1 MTKEITFD
9 RFVRLLG
16 MLALLAVAYFLLR
29 KLSGVLI
36 PFVLAWLCAYLLY
49 PIVRFFQY
57 KCKLRWRSL
66 SIIVTMLVVLI
77 IIALL
82 LWLVIP
88 PTVKEVSRLSMIISG
103 YVREQATDS
112 ELPVLVEGYI
122 ARYLNPE
129 SLSKMLSLQDVK
141 SLIELLVPRMFS
153 FVSGSIGTLLGIV
166 ASLIG
171 IIYMFFILLDYEAMT
186 HGVIKLV
193 PPQHRKF
200 VKMLLLDVE
209 RGMRGYFRGQSLIA
223 LMVGILFSIGFVLID
238 FPMAIPL
245 GLFIGL
251 LNLVPYLQVVGFIP
265 TIILAALK
273 AYDTGQSFWGI
284 ILMALLVFAVV
295 QALQDWV
302 ITPKVMGDI
311 TGLNGALILL
321 ALSIWGV
328 LLGFVGLIIALPLTS
343 LILSYYKRYV
353 LEAPRDVVP
362 KQDSQPGQNQ
372 S

>member
-16 MLALLAVAYFLLR
+16 LFALLAVAYFLLR

-49 PIVRFFQY
+49 PIVCFFQY

-66 SIIVTMLVVLI
+66 SIIVTMLVVLV

-82 LWLVIP
+82 LWMVIP
-88 PTVKEVSRLSMIISG
+88 PTVNEVSRLSVIISE
-103 YVREQATDS
+103 YVRAQTTDS
-112 ELPVLVEGYI
+112 NLPVLVEEYI
-122 ARYLNPE
+122 KRYLNPE

-141 SLIELLVPRMFS
+141 SLIETLVPRMFS
-153 FVSGSIGTLLGIV
+153 FVSGSIGTLIGFI

-171 IIYMFFILLDYEAMT
+171 IIYMFFILLDYEAMS

-193 PPQHRKF
+193 PPQQRKF
-200 VKMLLLDVE
+200 VRMLLLDVE
-209 RGMRGYFRGQSLIA
+209 RGMRVTPRTVTHCHDGWH
-223 LMVGILFSIGFVLID
+223 SIQHRIRLID

-251 LNLVPYLQVVGFIP
+251 LNLVPYLQVIGFIP

-311 TGLNGALILL
+311 TGLNAALILL
-321 ALSIWGV
+321 ALSIWGG

-353 LEAPRDVVP
+353 LAEPWEVV
-362 KQDSQPGQNQ
+362 KKRDSQAEENQ